1 MGIIVGCE
9 EEQMSKIL
17 ALDPS
22 GTGTTGVCL
31 INKQITFQEFQS
43 KDWKEHVGFI
53 KVLVEKEKPDLLLYE
68 NTNYL
73 HQRQH
78 SGTVNLLKLIGAIE
92 SLPVKTESILVSQV
106 KDLKSKV
113 FKNQSQIS
121 GLEFKYGQGWF
132 YENQKISLHQLDAFL
147 VCWLWRQNR
156 A

>member
-1 MGIIVGCE
+1 MEIIVGCE

-31 INKQITFQEFQS
+31 ISQRITFKEFKS

-53 KVLVEKEKPDLLLYE
+53 KALVEKEKPTLLLYE

-92 SLPVKTESILVSQV
+92 SLPVKTESILVNQV

-113 FKNQSQIS
+113 FKEIKHIPD
-121 GLEFKYGQGWF
+121 LLFKYGQGWF
-132 YENQKISLHQLDAFL
+132 YKSQKISLHQLDAFL
-147 VCWLWRQNR
+147 VYWLWKEKN